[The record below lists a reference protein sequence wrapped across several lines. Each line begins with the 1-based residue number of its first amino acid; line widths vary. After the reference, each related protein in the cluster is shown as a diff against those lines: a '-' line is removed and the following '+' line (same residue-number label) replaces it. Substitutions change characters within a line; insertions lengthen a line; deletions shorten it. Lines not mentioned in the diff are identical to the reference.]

1 MHVPFGGQSR
11 GAAFSDDNQPSRMQI
26 RNTVNR
32 ANNYNL
38 TAHVGSAGV
47 AAILTEVRALT
58 EKSYRGKAWISLS
71 LSLPAG
77 FDVSSLV
84 SLIVS

>member
-1 MHVPFGGQSR
+1 MSLSAGQSR

-38 TAHVGSAGV
+38 TAHVGSAGAV
-47 AAILTEVRALT
+47 AILTELHLAHAS
-58 EKSYRGKAWISLS
+58 KSSYREKTLDFFQQDLS
-71 LSLPAG
+71 PQRT
-77 FDVSSLV
+77 V
-84 SLIVS
+84 IV